1 MKYYYDWNN
10 DEIMN
15 VIYKNVLEN
24 SFPVEKLLLI
34 ISLNFY
40 FEHGR
45 NTLILL
51 S

>member
-1 MKYYYDWNN
+1 
-10 DEIMN
+10 
-15 VIYKNVLEN
+15 
-24 SFPVEKLLLI
+24 LLLI

-51 S
+51 SWSFGNCIYLSKKILRVIFLKNTYKRTDI